1 MQISLYRGAGRFK
14 GFLFITAII
23 IILLL
28 LWHTQKIVNG
38 LRNEARQILL
48 FYTKLYARAA
58 SEASDEDLNFIFE
71 QIIKGTDFPIILC
84 NESFEPTGWKGIDI
98 SPDSI
103 NSPIAKAKV
112 RKIMESMRKE
122 IEPIPLTYEDPVSGQ
137 RQVLSYLIYGDSK
150 LIKQLQFLPY
160 AEILVAGM
168 FILVG
173 FWGFNSIRRNEQRL
187 IWIGMAKETAHQLG
201 TPISS
206 LLGWI
211 ELLRTKVSG
220 NNSENT
226 LTEMQRD
233 VERLGKVASRFSQI
247 GSHADLKEQDLVPVL
262 EEVIKYFRRRLP
274 QMGKEVRLD
283 IIKENASAIRP
294 VAINR
299 DLFEWVLENLIKNSL
314 DAIEKPKGEI
324 ILELRPAT
332 GRRHRIMLDIR
343 DNGRGIEPGIR
354 KDIFK
359 PGFSTKKRGWGLG
372 LSLAKRIIEDYH
384 HGKLYLKETRI
395 GEGSTMRI
403 VL

>member
-1 MQISLYRGAGRFK
+1 MPILHYRGAGRFK
-14 GFLFITAII
+14 SFLFGSAIV
-23 IILLL
+23 IILGL
-28 LWHTQKIVNG
+28 LWYTQKIVNG

-58 SEASDEDLNFIFE
+58 SEASDADLSFIFE
-71 QIIKGTDFPIILC
+71 QIIQGTDFPIILC
-84 NESFEPTGWKGIDI
+84 TENFEPTTWKGIDI
-98 SPDSI
+98 PPDSS
-103 NSPIAKAKV
+103 NSPAARARV
-112 RKIMESMRKE
+112 QQLVESMRAE
-122 IEPIPLTYEDPVSGQ
+122 IDPIPLTYIDPQTGQ
-137 RQVLSYLIYGDSK
+137 ARVLSYLIYGDSK
-150 LIKQLQFLPY
+150 LIKQLQLLPY
-160 AEILVAGM
+160 AEIVVAGM

-187 IWIGMAKETAHQLG
+187 IWVGMAKETAHQLG

-211 ELLRTKVSG
+211 ELLRSRSG
-220 NNSENT
+220 AANGDST
-226 LTEMQRD
+226 LNEMQRD

-247 GSHADLKEQDLVPVL
+247 GSQADLKEQDIVPILDDIV
-262 EEVIKYFRRRLP
+262 KYFRRRLP
-274 QMGKEVRLD
+274 QMGKEVHLE
-283 IIKENASAIRP
+283 IFNSSPAEIRP

-324 ILELRPAT
+324 LLELMPAT
-332 GRRHRIMLDIR
+332 DGRQRLTLDIR
-343 DNGRGIEPGIR
+343 DNGRGIEPAIR
-354 KDIFK
+354 KNIFK

-384 HGKLYLKETRI
+384 HGKLFLKETRA